1 MQTSFF
7 ALVPT
12 LCLAAACGGG
22 GTSKVVDARAEAD
35 ADPSTVATLAVTAT
49 PESVAAGESV
59 TLIVEVENFE
69 IVNPMTTPGVEPGKG
84 HFHYKLDTAA
94 TYTAAWTPS
103 VTFSIG
109 AATPPGEHTI
119 NVWLVNGAH
128 VNIDPPTAATATVT
142 VE

>member
-1 MQTSFF
+1 MQTSIF

-12 LCLAAACGGG
+12 LCLAAACGGAD
-22 GTSKVVDARAEAD
+22 TTQVNDASTRAD
-35 ADPSTVATLAVTAT
+35 ADPSTLPALAVTAT
-49 PESVAAGESV
+49 PETVPAGESV
-59 TLIVEVENFE
+59 TLTVEVENFE
-69 IVNPMTTPGVEPGKG
+69 MVNPMTTPGVEPGKG
-84 HFHYKLDTAA
+84 HFHYKLDTAQ

-109 AATPPGEHTI
+109 SATPPGEHTI

-128 VNIDPPTAATATVT
+128 VNLDPPTSTTPTVT